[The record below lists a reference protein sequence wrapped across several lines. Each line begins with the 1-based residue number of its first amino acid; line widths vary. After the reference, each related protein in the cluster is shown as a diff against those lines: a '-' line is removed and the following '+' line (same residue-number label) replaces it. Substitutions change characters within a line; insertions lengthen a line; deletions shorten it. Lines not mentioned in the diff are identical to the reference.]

1 MTRTLRS
8 VTLLTLLLSAGCAT
22 TPAATAPA
30 TEQHSPPAPAN
41 ETQDVVAAPEAT
53 MAPAVGS
60 ESGLEPADTSA
71 FAGCA
76 GPVEDG
82 APRTVDIA
90 GRKATQRGSHLR
102 FDAADADGA
111 LVLGVLGPINE
122 DSPANLAALQRYLAF
137 FAEQTVDA
145 IVVTGDSGE
154 TSAGITRALEVL
166 TSATVPVLV
175 VSGNRECREDYFD
188 GVAAAQ
194 RRSSAIV
201 NLNVIRSVEL
211 GGVTVVSLPGYHD
224 ADFITCES
232 GCRYTRAN
240 VDEVIRLARAAAG
253 PVVLV
258 SHGPPRGTT
267 REAIDYAINGGNA
280 GDPELNRAIEQGRI
294 AFGLFSNI
302 KEAGA
307 RATDLTGTTRVPPD
321 RPVRSL
327 FLNPGP
333 ADTESWE
340 MNDGSRSRGYA
351 TVLEIKG
358 GQARW
363 KLFVAPQPGAL
374 QKRNAP

>member
-1 MTRTLRS
+1 MTRPLRS
-8 VTLLTLLLSAGCAT
+8 VALLTLLLSAGCAT
-22 TPAATAPA
+22 TPAASAPA
-30 TEQHSPPAPAN
+30 TAPQDPPAPAPGAPD
-41 ETQDVVAAPEAT
+41 TVASPATAPTVSA
-53 MAPAVGS
+53 
-60 ESGLEPADTSA
+60 ESGLEPVDTSA

-82 APRTVDIA
+82 APRPVEIA

-102 FDAADADGA
+102 FESAETDGA

-122 DSPANLAALQRYLAF
+122 DSPANLAALQRYLGF
-137 FAEQTVDA
+137 FAQHQADA

-154 TSAGITRALEVL
+154 TSAGITRALAVL
-166 TSATVPVLV
+166 ASAKVPVLV

-194 RRSSAIV
+194 RRSSAVV

-211 GGVTVVSLPGYHD
+211 GGVTLVSLPGYHD

-240 VDEVIRLARAAAG
+240 VDEVIRLARAAPG

-267 REAIDYAINGGNA
+267 REAIDFAINGGNA
-280 GDPELNRAIEQGRI
+280 GDPEINRAIEQGRI

-307 RATDLTGTTRVPPD
+307 RATDPTGATRILPG

-333 ADTESWE
+333 ADTEAWE
-340 MNDGSRSRGYA
+340 MNDGSRSRGFA
-351 TVLEIKG
+351 AVLEIQD
-358 GQARW
+358 GQAQWR
-363 KLFVAPQPGAL
+363 LFVARRAD
-374 QKRNAP
+374 